1 MSEYGTEQTYK
12 TGIDRCVYM
21 EKKFELKKIG
31 MNEIEAIKE
40 SLKLA
45 VKVQKY
51 KAHFPLA
58 GNFEEL
64 LINLTRNN
72 HEIDAKLNLVIK
84 QFLNSITAN
93 KEIKKEIGMIITT
106 QREMLEA
113 KKEVQVTEMPAE
125 FASITAHYPGFQQL
139 YTTIQDEINKKHA
152 NNYLI
157 EKVEI
162 LQSQF
167 DTLLGKK
174 IQYEKQNKG
183 KTTQKRKIFSFIK
196 QKKE

>member
-1 MSEYGTEQTYK
+1 
-12 TGIDRCVYM
+12 
-21 EKKFELKKIG
+21 
-31 MNEIEAIKE
+31 
-40 SLKLA
+40 
-45 VKVQKY
+45 
-51 KAHFPLA
+51 
-58 GNFEEL
+58 
-64 LINLTRNN
+64 
-72 HEIDAKLNLVIK
+72 
-84 QFLNSITAN
+84 
-93 KEIKKEIGMIITT
+93 MIITT

-167 DTLLGKK
+167 DTLLSKK

-196 QKKE
+196 QKKERKD

>member
-1 MSEYGTEQTYK
+1 MMKE
-12 TGIDRCVYM
+12 
-21 EKKFELKKIG
+21 EKKQITEEEYQEILRRL
-31 MNEIEAIKE
+31 NEIEAIKE

-167 DTLLGKK
+167 DTLLSKK

-183 KTTQKRKIFSFIK
+183 KTTQKRKIFSFIR
-196 QKKE
+196 QKKERKD

>member
-1 MSEYGTEQTYK
+1 MMKE
-12 TGIDRCVYM
+12 
-21 EKKFELKKIG
+21 EKKQITEEEYQEILRRL
-31 MNEIEAIKE
+31 NEIEAIKE

-167 DTLLGKK
+167 DILLGKK

-196 QKKE
+196 QKKNERIE

>member
-1 MSEYGTEQTYK
+1 MMKE
-12 TGIDRCVYM
+12 
-21 EKKFELKKIG
+21 EKKQITEEEYQEILRRL
-31 MNEIEAIKE
+31 NEIEAIKE

-167 DTLLGKK
+167 DTLLSKK

-183 KTTQKRKIFSFIK
+183 KTTQKRKIFSFIN
-196 QKKE
+196 QKKERKD

>member
-1 MSEYGTEQTYK
+1 MMKE
-12 TGIDRCVYM
+12 
-21 EKKFELKKIG
+21 EKKQITEEEYQEILRRL
-31 MNEIEAIKE
+31 NEIEAIKE

-196 QKKE
+196 QKKNERIE

>member
-1 MSEYGTEQTYK
+1 MMKE
-12 TGIDRCVYM
+12 
-21 EKKFELKKIG
+21 EKKQITEEEYQEILRRL
-31 MNEIEAIKE
+31 NEIGAIKE

-196 QKKE
+196 QKKERKD

>member
-1 MSEYGTEQTYK
+1 MMKE
-12 TGIDRCVYM
+12 
-21 EKKFELKKIG
+21 EKKQITEEEYQEILRRL
-31 MNEIEAIKE
+31 NEIEAIKE

-167 DTLLGKK
+167 DTLLSKK

-196 QKKE
+196 QKKERKD

>member
-1 MSEYGTEQTYK
+1 MMKE
-12 TGIDRCVYM
+12 
-21 EKKFELKKIG
+21 EKKQITEEEYQEILRRL
-31 MNEIEAIKE
+31 NEIEAIKE

-167 DTLLGKK
+167 DTLLSKK

-196 QKKE
+196 QKKNERIE

>member
-1 MSEYGTEQTYK
+1 MMKE
-12 TGIDRCVYM
+12 
-21 EKKFELKKIG
+21 EKKQITEEEYQEILRRL
-31 MNEIEAIKE
+31 NEIEAIKE

-125 FASITAHYPGFQQL
+125 FASITAHYPGLQQL

>member
-1 MSEYGTEQTYK
+1 MMKE
-12 TGIDRCVYM
+12 
-21 EKKFELKKIG
+21 EKKQITEEEYQEILRRL
-31 MNEIEAIKE
+31 NEIEAIKE

-196 QKKE
+196 QKKERKD